1 MHDYSIQSTTGLK
14 TPLEIFFC
22 NYSQRKRYSKIS
34 KIPSEVLQNSLFFPS
49 VIGSSPEFLNSAK
62 TNSKK
67 SVFYECSKI
76 PSWKLARKRSI
87 MVSFYP
93 SNRKTI
99 QNLHTSKKHFTHFP
113 MNVRKNCYFI
123 SFTKFQEKRLQ
134 QCFKSHQRSPI

>member
-22 NYSQRKRYSKIS
+22 NYSQGKRYSKIS

-67 SVFYECSKI
+67 SVFYECSKM

-87 MVSFYP
+87 MMSFYP

-99 QNLHTSKKHFTHFP
+99 QNLHASKKTLHTFSNECSEKLLLYKLHKIS
-113 MNVRKNCYFI
+113 RKTSSVVF
-123 SFTKFQEKRLQ
+123 
-134 QCFKSHQRSPI
+134 